1 MEALSVN
8 LNCIS
13 LLPSTEEQQRQE
25 ELIERKSLSVYQKG
39 DLTPETMAKCAMRL
53 MKAFPEIT
61 RDWLDLLLER
71 AKENGFSDQRL
82 TDAVNHCIDTYV
94 YGRLPNIA
102 NIIGFDKRIDFV
114 TATELDKQWKYDPNI
129 FAKHELIVKNW
140 YVKKEL
146 AAAARR
152 LFEHE

>member
-1 MEALSVN
+1 
-8 LNCIS
+8 
-13 LLPSTEEQQRQE
+13 
-25 ELIERKSLSVYQKG
+25 
-39 DLTPETMAKCAMRL
+39 MAKCAMRL